1 MKCSSGV
8 TQASKNRSFTREGGL
23 SERAEAQCDVPARTK
38 QTNKIE
44 KLSVVVRQL
53 LAACSRGGI
62 VTQFHFQ
69 VVHTLRG
76 EIGSVLAI
84 IYSCY
89 YQPRIVVVVVS
100 PIYYW
105 Q

>member
-53 LAACSRGGI
+53 LAACSMQQGWDCNAI
-62 VTQFHFQ
+62 PLQ
-69 VVHTLRG
+69 VQVASTH
-76 EIGSVLAI
+76 S
-84 IYSCY
+84 
-89 YQPRIVVVVVS
+89 PR
-100 PIYYW
+100 
-105 Q
+105 